1 MIREILNPMLT
12 QLINARILTPQGW
25 LKDGSVLIRDGKI
38 LEVTNCDLA
47 VIGAQLID
55 VKGMYVLPGGVEIH
69 AHGGGGRD
77 FMECTE
83 DAFRGAVQTHMKY
96 GTTSIFP
103 TLSSSTVPMIE
114 QAAETCTKMMAE
126 KDSPILGL
134 HLEGHYLNMAMAGG
148 QMPENIKNPD
158 PNEYI
163 PIVENWHCIKR
174 WDAAPE
180 LPGAMQFGKYITG
193 KGILASVAHT
203 QAEFEDIRTA
213 YEAGYT
219 HATHFYNAM
228 PGFHKRREYKYE
240 GTVESI
246 YLMDDMTVEVVAD
259 GIHVPPTILR
269 LVYKIKG
276 VERMCAITDALACA
290 ASDSKEA
297 FDPRVIIEDGVCKLA
312 DHSALAGSVA
322 TMDRLIRTMVQK
334 AIIYDRIISSDA
346 WDALMENEYYY
357 NIHRGLLNGFP
368 GTVLAL
374 LNIMFGLWALAASV
388 SCSGNRPAAAPS
400 AVGVWADRDCE
411 LLRTERFALLFESN
425 GDTTTSLLQRMD
437 ATDTVLLGK
446 TVFTP
451 DSVLMQYV
459 HRPGEARQYADPG
472 AVQPDGRLRIVVEG
486 RERMLEKIESFA
498 VSAPY
503 EMLKASPLEIGF
515 CIQQWSLGTRC
526 RCENG
531 SISFEAGTNRHSYT
545 FNIEPGFVYCRAARL
560 RFNERG
566 GLFAQNIRM
575 MANAREHT
583 AFRRSPQT
591 SDRTTII
598 FPAM

>member
-1 MIREILNPMLT
+1 MLT

-334 AIIYDRIISSDA
+334 ADIPLADAARMVSETPARIMGVYDRKGSLQKGKDADIIVMDEDLKIRA
-346 WDALMENEYYY
+346 
-357 NIHRGLLNGFP
+357 
-368 GTVLAL
+368 
-374 LNIMFGLWALAASV
+374 
-388 SCSGNRPAAAPS
+388 
-400 AVGVWADRDCE
+400 VWAMGKLVPE
-411 LLRTERFALLFESN
+411 RT
-425 GDTTTSLLQRMD
+425 
-437 ATDTVLLGK
+437 
-446 TVFTP
+446 
-451 DSVLMQYV
+451 
-459 HRPGEARQYADPG
+459 
-472 AVQPDGRLRIVVEG
+472 
-486 RERMLEKIESFA
+486 
-498 VSAPY
+498 
-503 EMLKASPLEIGF
+503 
-515 CIQQWSLGTRC
+515 
-526 RCENG
+526 
-531 SISFEAGTNRHSYT
+531 
-545 FNIEPGFVYCRAARL
+545 
-560 RFNERG
+560 
-566 GLFAQNIRM
+566 
-575 MANAREHT
+575 
-583 AFRRSPQT
+583 
-591 SDRTTII
+591 
-598 FPAM
+598 

>member
-1 MIREILNPMLT
+1 MLT

-55 VKGMYVLPGGVEIH
+55 VKGMHVLPGGVEIH

-114 QAAETCTKMMAE
+114 QAAETCTRMMAE

-158 PNEYI
+158 PNEDI
-163 PIVENWHCIKR
+163 PSVENWHCIKR

-290 ASDSKEA
+290 ASDNKEA

-334 AIIYDRIISSDA
+334 ADIPLADAVRMVSETPARIMNVYDRKGSLQKGKDADIIVMDEDLKIRA
-346 WDALMENEYYY
+346 
-357 NIHRGLLNGFP
+357 
-368 GTVLAL
+368 
-374 LNIMFGLWALAASV
+374 
-388 SCSGNRPAAAPS
+388 
-400 AVGVWADRDCE
+400 VWAMGKLVPE
-411 LLRTERFALLFESN
+411 
-425 GDTTTSLLQRMD
+425 
-437 ATDTVLLGK
+437 TDTL
-446 TVFTP
+446 
-451 DSVLMQYV
+451 S
-459 HRPGEARQYADPG
+459 
-472 AVQPDGRLRIVVEG
+472 
-486 RERMLEKIESFA
+486 
-498 VSAPY
+498 
-503 EMLKASPLEIGF
+503 
-515 CIQQWSLGTRC
+515 
-526 RCENG
+526 
-531 SISFEAGTNRHSYT
+531 
-545 FNIEPGFVYCRAARL
+545 
-560 RFNERG
+560 
-566 GLFAQNIRM
+566 
-575 MANAREHT
+575 
-583 AFRRSPQT
+583 
-591 SDRTTII
+591 
-598 FPAM
+598 

>member
-1 MIREILNPMLT
+1 MLT

-55 VKGMYVLPGGVEIH
+55 VKGMHVLPGGVEIH

-83 DAFRGAVQTHMKY
+83 NAFRGAVQTHMKY

-114 QAAETCTKMMAE
+114 QAAETCTRMMAE

-180 LPGAMQFGKYITG
+180 LPGAMQFGKDITG

-290 ASDSKEA
+290 ASDNKEA

-334 AIIYDRIISSDA
+334 ADIPLADAVRMVSETPARIMNVYDRKGSLQKGKDADIIVMDEDLKIRA
-346 WDALMENEYYY
+346 
-357 NIHRGLLNGFP
+357 
-368 GTVLAL
+368 
-374 LNIMFGLWALAASV
+374 
-388 SCSGNRPAAAPS
+388 
-400 AVGVWADRDCE
+400 VWAMGKLVPE
-411 LLRTERFALLFESN
+411 
-425 GDTTTSLLQRMD
+425 
-437 ATDTVLLGK
+437 TDTL
-446 TVFTP
+446 
-451 DSVLMQYV
+451 S
-459 HRPGEARQYADPG
+459 
-472 AVQPDGRLRIVVEG
+472 
-486 RERMLEKIESFA
+486 
-498 VSAPY
+498 
-503 EMLKASPLEIGF
+503 
-515 CIQQWSLGTRC
+515 
-526 RCENG
+526 
-531 SISFEAGTNRHSYT
+531 
-545 FNIEPGFVYCRAARL
+545 
-560 RFNERG
+560 
-566 GLFAQNIRM
+566 
-575 MANAREHT
+575 
-583 AFRRSPQT
+583 
-591 SDRTTII
+591 
-598 FPAM
+598 